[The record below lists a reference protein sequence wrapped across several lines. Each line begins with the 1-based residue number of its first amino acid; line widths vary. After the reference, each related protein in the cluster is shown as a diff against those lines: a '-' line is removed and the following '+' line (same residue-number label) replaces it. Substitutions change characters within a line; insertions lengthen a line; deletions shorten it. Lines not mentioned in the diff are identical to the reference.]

1 MQSFIAAIVS
11 IFGYLLRFIA
21 AIIGIV
27 LAFAGI
33 ILLITLVASLFAIPF
48 TFFVPFD
55 IWFFSPPYSVDSL
68 LSDGWMTFLASA
80 GLFLVVGVP
89 LALLIYAGLK
99 MVFDFESGGRAFSA
113 VMLMLWM
120 AGLAMMSF
128 VVITAL
134 FI

>member
-1 MQSFIAAIVS
+1 MAAIV
-11 IFGYLLRFIA
+11 
-21 AIIGIV
+21 GIV

-33 ILLITLVASLFAIPF
+33 VLLITLVASLFAIPF
-48 TFFVPFD
+48 TFFIPFD
-55 IWFFSPPYSVDSL
+55 IWFFSLPASVDGF
-68 LSDGWMTFLASA
+68 LSEGWMAFFASA

-113 VMLMLWM
+113 IMIMLWM
-120 AGLAMMSF
+120 AGLAMLSF
-128 VVITAL
+128 VVITAF